1 MIKITDRYYLDSD
14 SLQYILIE
22 RSVVQKE
29 GSKNYGAE
37 KFSNIGYYSTLESL
51 KKSLL
56 EKEIKENLELL
67 NNIDKVIEI
76 KNEIMEGK

>member
-14 SLQYILIE
+14 RLQYILIE
-22 RSVVQKE
+22 KSVVQKE

-51 KKSLL
+51 KQSLL

>member
-51 KKSLL
+51 KQSLL

>member
-14 SLQYILIE
+14 SLQYILVE

-51 KKSLL
+51 KQSLL

>member
-29 GSKNYGAE
+29 GSKNYRKK

>member
-14 SLQYILIE
+14 SLQYILVE

-29 GSKNYGAE
+29 GSKNYGTE

-51 KKSLL
+51 KQSIL